1 MDEGLMTIL
10 VVEDEVAIRD
20 MIGMSLER
28 AGFNWLG
35 AGSVEEAR
43 TSLADNAPD
52 LILLDWML
60 PGASGLDFARQLRRD
75 ESNSDLPVI
84 MLTARDAEEDMI
96 RGLEGGV
103 DDYLTKPFST
113 RELIARIKTVLRR
126 AGPGKESAVTLGPLT
141 LEPTSHRVRAG
152 KEKVEL
158 GPTEYR
164 LLKFFMLHPE
174 RVYTR
179 EQLLDRVWGRNVY
192 IDDRTVDVH
201 IRRLRKA
208 LEPHDAAGLIQTV
221 RGAGY
226 RFSTQS

>member
-1 MDEGLMTIL
+1 MSESTIL
-10 VVEDEVAIRD
+10 VVEDEIAIRD

-28 AGFNWLG
+28 AGFQWLA

-43 TSLADNAPD
+43 ARLADKLPQ

-60 PGASGLDFARQLRRD
+60 PGTSGLDFARQLRRD
-75 ESNSDLPVI
+75 DGTRDLPVI

-113 RELIARIKTVLRR
+113 RELVARIKTVLRR
-126 AGPGKESAVTLGPLT
+126 SGAGGDEAAVTIGPLT
-141 LEPTSHRVRAG
+141 LEPSSHRVRAG
-152 KEKVEL
+152 EKKIDL
-158 GPTEYR
+158 GPTEFR
-164 LLKFFMLHPE
+164 LLRFFMQHPE
-174 RVYTR
+174 RVYAR

-208 LEPHDAAGLIQTV
+208 LEPHQAAGLIQTV

-226 RFSTQS
+226 RFSTQT

>member
-1 MDEGLMTIL
+1 MSDSTIL
-10 VVEDEVAIRD
+10 VVEDESAIRD

-28 AGFNWLG
+28 AGFRWLG
-35 AGSVEEAR
+35 AASVEEAR
-43 TSLADNAPD
+43 TCLADNTPQ

-60 PGASGLDFARQLRRD
+60 PGTSGLDFARQLRRD
-75 ESNSDLPVI
+75 DSTRDLPII

-113 RELIARIKTVLRR
+113 RELVARIKTVLRR
-126 AGPGKESAVTLGPLT
+126 AGSGDEAPLTIGPLT
-141 LEPTSHRVRAG
+141 LEPSSHRVRAG
-152 KEKVEL
+152 EQKIDL

-164 LLKFFMLHPE
+164 LLQFFMQHPE
-174 RVYTR
+174 RVFAR
-179 EQLLDRVWGRNVY
+179 DQLLDRVWGRNVY

-208 LEPHDAAGLIQTV
+208 LEPHLAAGLIQTV

-226 RFSTQS
+226 RFSTQT

>member
-1 MDEGLMTIL
+1 MSDSTIL
-10 VVEDEVAIRD
+10 VVEDELAIRD

-28 AGFNWLG
+28 AGFRWLG
-35 AGSVEEAR
+35 ASSAEEAR
-43 TSLADNAPD
+43 TCLADNVPA
-52 LILLDWML
+52 LVLLDWML
-60 PGASGLDFARQLRRD
+60 PGISGLDFARQLRRD
-75 ESNSDLPVI
+75 DSTRDLPVI

-126 AGPGKESAVTLGPLT
+126 AGGGDEGPLTIGPLT
-141 LEPTSHRVRAG
+141 LEPSSHRVRAG
-152 KEKVEL
+152 DEKIDL

-164 LLKFFMLHPE
+164 LLQFFMQHPE
-174 RVYTR
+174 RVFAR
-179 EQLLDRVWGRNVY
+179 DQLLDRVWGRNVY

-208 LEPHDAAGLIQTV
+208 LEPYQAATLIQTV

-226 RFSTQS
+226 RFSVQT

>member
-1 MDEGLMTIL
+1 MNDSTVTIL
-10 VVEDEVAIRD
+10 MVEDEVAIRD
-20 MIGMSLER
+20 MIGMSLDR
-28 AGFNWLG
+28 AGFRWLA
-35 AGSVEEAR
+35 AGSVEDAR
-43 TSLADNAPD
+43 SILADYAPN
-52 LILLDWML
+52 LMLLDWML

-75 ESNSDLPVI
+75 VSSRELPVI
-84 MLTARDAEEDMI
+84 MLTARDTEEDMI

-126 AGPGKESAVTLGPLT
+126 SGSSDEGRITIGPLI
-141 LEPTSHRVRAG
+141 LEPSSHRVRAG
-152 KEKVEL
+152 NSKIEL
-158 GPTEYR
+158 GPTEFR
-164 LLKFFMLHPE
+164 LLKFFMGHPE
-174 RVYTR
+174 RVYAR

-208 LEPHDAAGLIQTV
+208 LEPFQAAGLIQTV

-226 RFSTQS
+226 RLSAQD

>member
-1 MDEGLMTIL
+1 MSDGTITIL

-28 AGFNWLG
+28 AGFQWLP
-35 AGSVEEAR
+35 AGSTEEAR
-43 TSLADNAPD
+43 RQLVDKAPD
-52 LILLDWML
+52 LMLLDWML
-60 PGASGLDFARQLRRD
+60 PGTSGLDFAKQLRRD
-75 ESNSDLPVI
+75 DSTRDLPVI

-126 AGPGKESAVTLGPLT
+126 AGGADETPITLGPLT
-141 LEPTSHRVRAG
+141 LEPSSHRVRAG
-152 KEKVEL
+152 QQKIEL

-164 LLKFFMLHPE
+164 LLQFFMRHPE
-174 RVYTR
+174 RVYAR

-208 LEPHDAAGLIQTV
+208 LEPHQAAGLIQTV

>member
-1 MDEGLMTIL
+1 MSDSTIL
-10 VVEDEVAIRD
+10 VVEDEAAIRD

-28 AGFNWLG
+28 AGFRWLA
-35 AGSVEEAR
+35 AGSAEEAR
-43 TSLADNAPD
+43 SCLADNSPS

-60 PGASGLDFARQLRRD
+60 PGISGLDFARQLRRD
-75 ESNSDLPVI
+75 DSSRDLPVI

-126 AGPGKESAVTLGPLT
+126 AGDGDESPLTIGPLT
-141 LEPTSHRVRAG
+141 LEPSSHRVRAG
-152 KEKVEL
+152 EKKIDL
-158 GPTEYR
+158 GPTEFR
-164 LLKFFMLHPE
+164 LLQFFMQHPE
-174 RVYTR
+174 RVFAR
-179 EQLLDRVWGRNVY
+179 DQLLDRVWGRNVY

-208 LEPHDAAGLIQTV
+208 LEPHQAAALIQTV

-226 RFSTQS
+226 RFSVQT

>member
-1 MDEGLMTIL
+1 MSDSSMTIL

-28 AGFNWLG
+28 AGFRWLA

-43 TSLADNAPD
+43 GLLADNAPD
-52 LILLDWML
+52 LMLLDWML
-60 PGASGLDFARQLRRD
+60 PGTSGLDFAKQLRRD
-75 ESNSDLPVI
+75 DNTRELPVI
-84 MLTARDAEEDMI
+84 MLTARDAEDDMI

-113 RELIARIKTVLRR
+113 KELIARIKTVLRR
-126 AGPGKESAVTLGPLT
+126 AGGSDEAPITIGPLT
-141 LEPTSHRVRAG
+141 LEPSSHRVRAG
-152 KEKVEL
+152 KEKIEL

-164 LLKFFMLHPE
+164 LLQFFMQHPE
-174 RVYTR
+174 RVYAR

-208 LEPHDAAGLIQTV
+208 LEPHQAAGLIQTV

-226 RFSTQS
+226 RFSTQT

>member
-1 MDEGLMTIL
+1 MDEGVMTIL

-20 MIGMSLER
+20 MIGMSLEQ
-28 AGFNWLG
+28 AGFRWLG

-43 TSLADNAPD
+43 CSLADNAPD
-52 LILLDWML
+52 LVLLDWML
-60 PGASGLDFARQLRRD
+60 PGVSGLDFARQLRRD

-103 DDYLTKPFST
+103 DDYLSKPFST

-126 AGPGKESAVTLGPLT
+126 ARASNESPVNLGPLT
-141 LEPTSHRVRAG
+141 LEPSSHRVRAG
-152 KEKVEL
+152 KEKIEL

-164 LLKFFMLHPE
+164 LLQFFMQHPD

-192 IDDRTVDVH
+192 IDERTVDVH

-208 LEPHDAAGLIQTV
+208 LEPHQAAGLIQTV

>member
-1 MDEGLMTIL
+1 MSDSSMTIL

-28 AGFNWLG
+28 GGFRWLA
-35 AGSVEEAR
+35 AGSVEDAR
-43 TSLADNAPD
+43 SMLVDNAPD
-52 LILLDWML
+52 LMLLDWML
-60 PGASGLDFARQLRRD
+60 PGISGLDFAKQLRRD
-75 ESNSDLPVI
+75 DNTRELPVI
-84 MLTARDAEEDMI
+84 MLTARDAEDDMI

-113 RELIARIKTVLRR
+113 KELIARIKTVLRR
-126 AGPGKESAVTLGPLT
+126 AGGSDEAPIKIGTLT
-141 LEPTSHRVRAG
+141 LEPSSHRVRAG
-152 KEKVEL
+152 KEKIEL

-164 LLKFFMLHPE
+164 LLQFFMQHPE
-174 RVYTR
+174 RVYAR

-192 IDDRTVDVH
+192 IDDRTVNVH

-208 LEPHDAAGLIQTV
+208 LEPHQAAGLIQTV

-226 RFSTQS
+226 RLSTQD

>member
-1 MDEGLMTIL
+1 MSHSTIL
-10 VVEDEVAIRD
+10 VVEDEPAIRD

-28 AGFNWLG
+28 AGFRWLA
-35 AGSVEEAR
+35 AGSVEEAH
-43 TSLADNAPD
+43 SLLANNAPD
-52 LILLDWML
+52 LLLLDWML
-60 PGASGLDFARQLRRD
+60 PGTSGLDFARQLRRD
-75 ESNSDLPVI
+75 DSNHELPVI

-126 AGPGKESAVTLGPLT
+126 AGDGGEAPIKLGPLI
-141 LEPTSHRVRAG
+141 LEPSSHRLRAG

-158 GPTEYR
+158 GPTEFR
-164 LLKFFMLHPE
+164 LLQFFMQHPE
-174 RVYTR
+174 RVFSR

-208 LEPHDAAGLIQTV
+208 LEPHDAADLVQTV
-221 RGAGY
+221 RGTGY
-226 RFSTQS
+226 RFSVRD

>member
-1 MDEGLMTIL
+1 MSDSTIL
-10 VVEDEVAIRD
+10 VVEDEPDIRD

-28 AGFNWLG
+28 AGFRWLA

-43 TSLADNAPD
+43 SCLADNALD

-60 PGASGLDFARQLRRD
+60 PGASGLDFAQQLRRD
-75 ESNSDLPVI
+75 DDTRDLPVI
-84 MLTARDAEEDMI
+84 MLTARDGEEDMI

-113 RELIARIKTVLRR
+113 KELIARIKTVLRR
-126 AGPGKESAVTLGPLT
+126 AGGGDEAPLTIGPLT
-141 LEPTSHRVRAG
+141 LEPSSHRVRAG
-152 KEKVEL
+152 EEKIEL
-158 GPTEYR
+158 GPTEFR
-164 LLKFFMLHPE
+164 LLQFFMQHPE
-174 RVYTR
+174 RVFAR
-179 EQLLDRVWGRNVY
+179 DQLLDRVWGRNVY

-208 LEPHDAAGLIQTV
+208 LEPHSAAGLIQTV

-226 RFSTQS
+226 RFSTQA